1 MRIIRLP
8 FRAIT
13 LILVIYF
20 WWLGVGNG
28 LYIGASSG
36 YMTNWGGG
44 LRYLTNWVLILNL
57 LVAVNAVMN
66 EHLERT
72 PFNFIIPATLS
83 MNFVVIAL
91 YWGLR
96 IIDKSYLDVNTEDW
110 STFEWLWDFYLHWGM
125 SILLLIELF
134 FFNKSSSKTISSY
147 FTLMV
152 IFFSYIFWIELI
164 IMPNNDEPCGNYTCG
179 FPYPFLNEM
188 ELSDRNIFYFG
199 VWVLGTVSFVLAR
212 VILWASKKVIMKEL
226 TE

>member
-66 EHLERT
+66 EYSKKT

-96 IIDKSYLDVNTEDW
+96 IIDKTYLDVNTEDW
-110 STFEWLWDFYLHWGM
+110 TAFEWLWDFYLHWGM

-134 FFNKSSSKTISSY
+134 FFNKSSSKTIFSY
-147 FTLMV
+147 LTLMV
-152 IFFSYIFWIELI
+152 IFFGYIFWIELI
-164 IMPNNDEPCGNYTCG
+164 IMPNNDEPCGKYTCG

-199 VWVLGTVSFVLAR
+199 VWVLGTISFVIAR
-212 VILWASKKVIMKEL
+212 VILWTSKKFIMDKL